1 VFGDGLSRRPS
12 SPTLAG
18 AMRILFAIL
27 LTLATARDAAAE
39 DMAAGLADLRHAWAK
54 VYYQVPEDQQV
65 AQFAALRDRADAL
78 AAQHPEAAEPLIL
91 KAIILS
97 TYAEAKGSLD
107 ALGLVEAARDA
118 ALKAAEIDD
127 KAVDAGAY
135 TVLGVLYYKVPGW
148 PIGFGSNR
156 KAREYLDRA
165 RAIAPDAIDVNYF
178 TGDFLLEEGDRDDRK
193 NAKAFL
199 EKALQARPRP
209 GREDEDAGRKRDIA
223 HDLGRIGN

>member
-1 VFGDGLSRRPS
+1 
-12 SPTLAG
+12 
-18 AMRILFAIL
+18 MRILFAIL

-107 ALGLVEAARDA
+107 ALSLVKSARDA
-118 ALKAAEIDD
+118 ALQAARIDD

-148 PIGFGSNR
+148 PIGFGNNQ
-156 KAREYLDRA
+156 KARDYLDRA
-165 RAIAPDAIDVNYF
+165 LAIAPDAVDVNYF
-178 TGDFLLEEGDRDDRK
+178 YGDFLLEEGDRADRK

-199 EKALQARPRP
+199 ENALRAKPRP
-209 GREDEDAGRKRDIA
+209 GRADEDAGRKRDIE